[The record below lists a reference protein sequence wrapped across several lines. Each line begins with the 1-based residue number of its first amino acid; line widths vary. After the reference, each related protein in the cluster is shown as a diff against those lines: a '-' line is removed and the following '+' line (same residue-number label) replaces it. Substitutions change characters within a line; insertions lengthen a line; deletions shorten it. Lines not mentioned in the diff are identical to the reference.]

1 MANIRDRILAA
12 QAVAVRYRQAKVA
25 GLSGADALNELALM
39 IAADGYTTRSPLTSM
54 CYHYVNKRNSESQ
67 WGESVHLAEM
77 LSATLFDQFSENPL
91 SWDPAEATIY
101 TWFRRNLAWRW
112 SDLCKKEFRIQN
124 GRVRDGQDPETGETV
139 DRLSLVMGKSDKGEA
154 WESETVDKVESMVR
168 NELPETQRLVATECW
183 MNPVDPKPQKQIAKE
198 QEVAESTINLWKK
211 QAQEKVVDCVL
222 NSSL

>member
-12 QAVAVRYRQAKVA
+12 QAVAVRYRQAKLA
-25 GLSGADALNELALM
+25 GLSGAEALGDLAAL
-39 IAADGYTTRSPLTSM
+39 IAADTYETESPLTTM
-54 CYHYVNKRNSESQ
+54 CSVFVEPRNKDSK
-67 WGESVHLAEM
+67 WGCTEHLAKD

-91 SWDPAEATIY
+91 SWDPAEATVY

-183 MNPVDPKPQKQIAKE
+183 MNPVDPKPQKQIARE

>member
-1 MANIRDRILAA
+1 
-12 QAVAVRYRQAKVA
+12 
-25 GLSGADALNELALM
+25 
-39 IAADGYTTRSPLTSM
+39 
-54 CYHYVNKRNSESQ
+54 
-67 WGESVHLAEM
+67 
-77 LSATLFDQFSENPL
+77 
-91 SWDPAEATIY
+91 
-101 TWFRRNLAWRW
+101 
-112 SDLCKKEFRIQN
+112 
-124 GRVRDGQDPETGETV
+124 
-139 DRLSLVMGKSDKGEA
+139 MGKSDKGEA